1 MSELIFAAA
10 ILTLGIGATVF
21 WANPHRLTN
30 KAFFAFS
37 LINACWLYCVFMAM
51 RAGVRLQAG
60 EAGNPIPWIRA
71 ASAAGA
77 FFPLLIWSMK
87 ESILTASF
95 HDRQFFRNAIVWF
108 VIGCGLAGLCYT
120 ESFVF
125 DATESP
131 NRSRGLAYTI
141 YSISSFGLYL
151 FLTFQTYKQWRTQT
165 GIRRLETQ
173 FLILNA
179 GLACSLAIIVL
190 AAGNYFDLRF
200 LSRLT
205 PLFILVFYGLT
216 AWAVTVH
223 RVFDAKQVFLSVTQR
238 LTLVLAL
245 GLGILGID
253 YLMRDILPPAA
264 SLMLSVAV
272 GSAFAFLLERKTREW
287 FWLTPEQHIAELRGT
302 MIEAAR
308 SEPSPDKLVTVFE
321 GLLRTWGQAGYARL
335 LFDSGEMYL
344 SGDIEF
350 AKDRPAHAAL
360 VKSGWSTPESLQ
372 RQRAEPGLVD
382 LRHFLTEFDLGVA
395 VTAPRGSKVP
405 SLLLVLGT
413 KVNHRPFTYPE
424 VQQAQE
430 IAEFMDNILARS
442 RLTRQAR
449 QSEQLATIGLLGAS
463 LAHEIRN
470 PLVSIKTFA
479 HLLPTRFEDP
489 EFRRRFKV
497 LIPAEVDR
505 IESLTQ
511 QLLDLSNPRRHQ
523 MERIS
528 LHAVVRET
536 VELMLPRA
544 TEAKISLVT
553 AYGATAD
560 TIWADA
566 SSMRQVLINLLIN
579 AIQALEPKESV
590 EPHETDR
597 QVELKTRNS
606 PNGSVILEVS
616 DNGPGI
622 PPDQRGR
629 LFHPFESTKTKGMGL
644 GLAVCA
650 DILHEHK
657 ATIIVPDIGRAGA
670 TFRITFPCPPPSS

>member
-1 MSELIFAAA
+1 MPTLILCA
-10 ILTLGIGATVF
+10 ILLTAAVGAAVL
-21 WANPHRLTN
+21 WANPWRIVNQVFAAISLT
-30 KAFFAFS
+30 AT
-37 LINACWLYCVFMAM
+37 LWMVFVLLA
-51 RAGVRLQAG
+51 LQAG
-60 EAGNPIPWIRA
+60 QLHSAGPDANPIPWLRA
-71 ASAAGA
+71 NAALA
-77 FFPLLIWSMK
+77 ALFPWLIWLLK
-87 ESILTASF
+87 ESILVIDDTKIFRLLRRSSPWILAAGLMVAIALSDYYIPPESTPGNPKRGGGYSVYTATSFLLYLTLLVAAFRQMHLESGIRRIEMQFLAINTASACF
-95 HDRQFFRNAIVWF
+95 LALVFN
-108 VIGCGLAGLCYT
+108 VIGAYTDLRILARLSPVAVLLCYT
-120 ESFVF
+120 
-125 DATESP
+125 
-131 NRSRGLAYTI
+131 
-141 YSISSFGLYL
+141 
-151 FLTFQTYKQWRTQT
+151 
-165 GIRRLETQ
+165 
-173 FLILNA
+173 
-179 GLACSLAIIVL
+179 
-190 AAGNYFDLRF
+190 
-200 LSRLT
+200 
-205 PLFILVFYGLT
+205 LT

-223 RVFDAKQVFLSVTQR
+223 RVFDARQVFLSLAQR
-238 LTLVLAL
+238 LVLVLAL
-245 GLGILGID
+245 GSGILGIE
-253 YLMRDILPPAA
+253 YFMQDILPPT
-264 SLMLSVAV
+264 SNLLLSVAA
-272 GSAFAFLLERKTREW
+272 GSSFAFLLERKTREW
-287 FWLTPEQHIAELRGT
+287 FRLTPEQHIAELRGT
-302 MIEAAR
+302 MLEAAR

-321 GLLRTWGQAGYARL
+321 GLLRAWGQAGYARL
-335 LFDSGEMYL
+335 LFDSGEVYA

-350 AKDRPAHAAL
+350 TKDRPAHAAL

-382 LRHFLTEFDLGVA
+382 LRQFLTEFDLALV
-395 VTAPRGSKVP
+395 VTAPRGSKSP

-479 HLLPTRFEDP
+479 HLLPARFEDP
-489 EFRRRFKV
+489 EFRRRFNV

-528 LHAVVRET
+528 LHTVARET
-536 VELMLPRA
+536 VELMLTRA
-544 TEAKISLVT
+544 NEARVAIVSNLD
-553 AYGATAD
+553 ATAD

-566 SSMRQVLINLLIN
+566 SAMRQVIINLLIN
-579 AIQALEPKESV
+579 AFQALEPQ
-590 EPHETDR
+590 ETDR
-597 QVELKTRNS
+597 RVELKTRSS
-606 PNGSVILEVS
+606 PNGSVILEIS

-657 ATIIVPDIGRAGA
+657 ATIIVPDIGRPGA

>member
-1 MSELIFAAA
+1 MSTLILAAA
-10 ILTLGIGATVF
+10 IVTLAIGAIVF
-21 WANPHRLTN
+21 WTNPHRNVN
-30 KAFFAFS
+30 KAFIAFS
-37 LINACWLYCVFMAM
+37 LINASWLYCVFMAM
-51 RAGVRLQAG
+51 RAGLRLQAG
-60 EAGNPIPWIRA
+60 EVVSPVPWVRA
-71 ASAAGA
+71 ASAVGA
-77 FFPLLIWSMK
+77 FFPVCIWLMK
-87 ESILTASF
+87 ESILTSTF
-95 HDRQFFRNAIVWF
+95 YDRRFINSALVWL
-108 VIGCGLAGLCYT
+108 VICFSLAGLCYT
-120 ESFVF
+120 DSFVF
-125 DATESP
+125 DMTESA
-131 NRSRGLAYTI
+131 NRSRGIAYTI

-151 FLTFQTYKQWRTQT
+151 LLTYQTYKQWRAQT
-165 GIRRLETQ
+165 GIRRLEIQ

-179 GLACSLAIIVL
+179 GIAGLLAIIVN
-190 AAGNYFDLRF
+190 AAGNYLDLRF
-200 LSRLT
+200 LPRLT
-205 PLFILVFYGLT
+205 PLIILVFYGFT

-223 RVFDAKQVFLSVTQR
+223 RVFDARQVFLSVVQR
-238 LTLVLAL
+238 LVLMLVLGFGIV
-245 GLGILGID
+245 GLDRLLQD
-253 YLMRDILPPAA
+253 FLPPTA
-264 SLMLSVAV
+264 SLILSVVV
-272 GSAFAFLLERKTREW
+272 GSSFAFLLERKTREW
-287 FWLTPEQHIAELRGT
+287 FRLTPEQHIAELRGT

-321 GLLRTWGQAGYARL
+321 GLLCAWGQAGYARL
-335 LFDSGEMYL
+335 LFDSGEVYA

-382 LRHFLTEFDLGVA
+382 LRQFLTEFDLGLV
-395 VTAPRGSKVP
+395 VTAPRGSKAP

-489 EFRRRFKV
+489 EFRRKFKV

-505 IESLTQ
+505 IDSLTQ

-528 LHAVVRET
+528 LHAIVRET
-536 VELMLPRA
+536 VDLMLARA
-544 TEAKISLVT
+544 TEARVAIVSNLN
-553 AYGATAD
+553 ATAD

-566 SSMRQVLINLLIN
+566 SAIRQVLINLLIN
-579 AIQALEPKESV
+579 AFQALEPQEI
-590 EPHETDR
+590 DR
-597 QVELKTRNS
+597 RVELKTRSS
-606 PNGSVILEVS
+606 PNGSVILEIS

-657 ATIIVPDIGRAGA
+657 AAIIVPDNDRLGA